1 MKNMTEEQ
9 KQAALTDLKER
20 VPASLAMDKSRS
32 MCSSGS
38 LWDGESATSQ
48 SMAEHIDQV
57 LKGHGARKSGQSPGT
72 GTTPEGGEVAAKKE
86 PEPADTTPAPE
97 TKKVDLPSMK
107 NTAYALQN
115 RELENLAKKMRAT
128 LSEGKEAW
136 QSSNFM
142 REAFVRVR
150 VGFAW
155 LGQRVVFDDGEAL
168 PAKIETEDIAGADNL
183 VSMKNQQEVMSKL
196 MNNHFPLVSS
206 IPDLVP
212 MACMTSTILSIK
224 GKDTK
229 QDLEK
234 CVQSLRP
241 MKEMAAELQQS
252 VSVSI
257 KDLKKSHIRRT

>member
-57 LKGHGARKSGQSPGT
+57 LKGHGARKSGQGPGT
-72 GTTPEGGEVAAKKE
+72 GTTLEGGEVAAKKE

-136 QSSNFM
+136 QSSVEGSDGDFG
-142 REAFVRVR
+142 RLL
-150 VGFAW
+150 FACVLAL
-155 LGQRVVFDDGEAL
+155 LGLGSGSCL
-168 PAKIETEDIAGADNL
+168 MMGADNL

-196 MNNHFPLVSS
+196 MDNHFPLVSS
-206 IPDLVP
+206 VPDLVP

>member
-1 MKNMTEEQ
+1 MK
-9 KQAALTDLKER
+9 D
-20 VPASLAMDKSRS
+20 
-32 MCSSGS
+32 
-38 LWDGESATSQ
+38 
-48 SMAEHIDQV
+48 
-57 LKGHGARKSGQSPGT
+57 
-72 GTTPEGGEVAAKKE
+72 
-86 PEPADTTPAPE
+86 
-97 TKKVDLPSMK
+97 
-107 NTAYALQN
+107 TAYALQN
-115 RELENLAKKMRAT
+115 RQEDEGYFVRGQRGLAKQRGG
-128 LSEGKEAW
+128 L
-136 QSSNFM
+136 
-142 REAFVRVR
+142 REAFVRMR

-168 PAKIETEDIAGADNL
+168 PTKIETEDITGADNL
-183 VSMKNQQEVMSKL
+183 ASMKNQQEVMSKL

-212 MACMTSTILSIK
+212 MACVTSTILSIK